1 MKPTEGP
8 SEVAPAESGTADENS
23 EAGRYFAEARA
34 QLARNESS
42 YSFLNAVYA
51 KSKDITGGVPG
62 LRTVRLAILRNVTV
76 EPWLPALFG
85 QLLERGFFTRFW
97 VGDFNVYENQVLD
110 PASTLYEHDPDVI
123 LIHQDFR
130 ALVGDAFFRPPPDI
144 EVTLIDRIENLV
156 VAALEHSRAHV
167 VLTTLAPY
175 PFEYFAPYSYQVRD
189 SWVHRRRAI
198 NVSLVER
205 FQSESRVHLLDLDDL
220 ASRFGVKHAYD
231 QRLYVTAR
239 SPFSVDFL
247 PHIGRG
253 LASIVKAI
261 YHAPRKCLV
270 VDCDNVLWGGI
281 LGEDGPDGLR
291 LNEDYPGAVYR
302 EFQRFLKALH
312 DRGFLLALS
321 SKNNEADVIA
331 FIESSPD
338 MVLRMDDFTAWRIN
352 WEDKAT
358 NLREIVEEI
367 NIGLDAAIF
376 IDDSDFECELV
387 ASVLPE
393 VQVEK
398 FPSDPL
404 AVFGFIEGL
413 RNTEVLHVTPDDLK
427 RGASYKASVKTER
440 LRKQSTDLGEFLRN
454 LQITLTITKQDHKA
468 VQRISQLTQRTNQF
482 NLTTRRY
489 PVEDVARLFETGS
502 VYTMSMQDRFS
513 DHGTIAVAIVV
524 PRGGGPTAVEIDT
537 FLMSCRAFGRGVET
551 AFLREVLS
559 DLRTQGVELVRATY
573 QRTARNGMVR
583 DFYLHNGFLL
593 IEEAEDARVF
603 ECRLGA
609 AAEGLDGAPYT
620 IVRVGF

>member
-1 MKPTEGP
+1 MKPTARP
-8 SEVAPAESGTADENS
+8 SHTGSAEPSAPGENADATGYFVEVRARLAHG
-23 EAGRYFAEARA
+23 EA
-34 QLARNESS
+34 S
-42 YSFLNAVYA
+42 YAFLNSAYA
-51 KSKDITGGVPG
+51 KSKEIAGAVPG
-62 LRTVRLAILRNVTV
+62 LRTLRLAILRNVTV
-76 EPWLPALFG
+76 EPWLPTLFG
-85 QLLERGFFTRFW
+85 HLLERGFFARFW
-97 VGDFNVYENQVLD
+97 VGDFNVYENHVLD
-110 PASTLYEHDPDVI
+110 PASTLYQHEPDVI

-130 ALVGDAFFRPPPDI
+130 ALVGDAFFRRPSDI
-144 EVTLIDRIENLV
+144 EATLIERMENLV
-156 VAALEHSRAHV
+156 VAALEHSRGHI

-198 NVSLVER
+198 NLSLVER
-205 FQSESRVHLLDLDDL
+205 FESESRVHLLDLDDL
-220 ASRFGVKHAYD
+220 ASRFGVGHAYD

-239 SPFSVDFL
+239 SPFSVAFL
-247 PHIGRG
+247 PQIGRG

-261 YHAPRKCLV
+261 YHAPRKCLA
-270 VDCDNVLWGGI
+270 VDCDDVLWGGI

-291 LNEDYPGAVYR
+291 LNEDYPGVAYR
-302 EFQRFLKALH
+302 EFQKFLKTLH
-312 DRGFLLALS
+312 DRGFLLALN

-352 WEDKAT
+352 WEDKAA

-367 NIGLDAAIF
+367 NIGLDSVIF

-393 VQVEK
+393 VQVNK

-404 AVFGFIEGL
+404 AVFGFIEAL

-427 RGASYKASVKTER
+427 RGASYKATAKTER
-440 LRKQSTDLGEFLRN
+440 LRKQSTHLGDFLRN
-454 LQITLTITKQDHKA
+454 LQITLTIKKQDHTA

-489 PVEDVARLFETGS
+489 AVEDVARLFETGS
-502 VYTMSMQDRFS
+502 VYAMSMHDRFS

-524 PRGGGPTAVEIDT
+524 PRAPTVVEIDT
-537 FLMSCRAFGRGVET
+537 FLMSCRAFGRSVET
-551 AFLREVLS
+551 AFLGEVLS
-559 DLRTQGVELVRATY
+559 DLRNQGVELVRATY
-573 QRTARNGMVR
+573 ERTARNGMVR
-583 DFYLHNGFLL
+583 DFYRDNGFIL
-593 IEEAEDARVF
+593 IEDGENARVF

-609 AAEGLDGAPYT
+609 AAAAPDGAPYT